1 MIGDILDIA
10 AAVGNMAGNV
20 SNNAGKVGTA
30 VNAAVGVGRTYADS
44 KLAVMS
50 IAEKAKKSI
59 MMYKV
64 WMSAS
69 VRETELAQNINKWLE
84 GMYSI
89 FTMLVLGFNPIARDN
104 NELKNVVSGISAES
118 FKPDWNTKSQ
128 EAALAQAMTVL
139 DSERKTSTPRIGKNY
154 KSVEADDLSASVAKG
169 INDGLDDRNEK
180 ALRDARLSQ
189 RVSET
194 RFVDYMKTLNTN
206 SYPTIVNMEINVG
219 GGKDNK
225 INIPLAIKCN
235 VYPMGSDETRLLVES
250 GISGKMFDYLRKIKW
265 RSGEISTLA
274 WIFNTDIAAKSRE
287 LYAKLG
293 RNPMFQELQQRKA
306 ASKRSFW
313 GKFLTRFGSEYA
325 DNANDREAY
334 KTVNA
339 SIANVPPTS
348 SLILSSDDI
357 VAATRLNIEH
367 FTKNDGFVNRFM
379 KDNFLLCLGIV
390 DHALSQCTFFI
401 MGYKQPFKLSFDEL
415 KNQANQD
422 SNKTLADTV
431 KMLAAKV

>member
-10 AAVGNMAGNV
+10 AAVGSLADN
-20 SNNAGKVGTA
+20 SSKVGTA
-30 VNAAVGVGRTYADS
+30 VGTAANIGRSYADS
-44 KLAVMS
+44 KTAVMS

-89 FTMLVLGFNPIARDN
+89 FTMLVLGFNPLARDN
-104 NELKNVVSGISAES
+104 DELKNVVSGISAES

-128 EAALAQAMTVL
+128 EAALTQAMTVL

-154 KSVEADDLSASVAKG
+154 KSVEADNTIASTVANA
-169 INDGLDDRNEK
+169 INSTLDDRAVREA
-180 ALRDARLSQ
+180 ALKNKVTEAK
-189 RVSET
+189 
-194 RFVDYMKTLNTN
+194 FVDYMKALNTN
-206 SYPTIVNMEINVG
+206 SYPTIVNMEINLG

-325 DNANDREAY
+325 DDKSDREAY
-334 KTVNA
+334 KTINA
-339 SIANVPPTS
+339 AIANVPPTS